1 MTTADEV
8 LNGIEENAKRQFLPI
23 IGPHKGRILADLVRE
38 HKPKRVLEI
47 GTLIGY
53 SAILMARELDES
65 ARIVT
70 IENHASEA
78 EIAKENIA
86 RAKVC
91 PVIEVIVDDALKV
104 IPTLTCTFDMAF
116 VDAEKTEYFAYL
128 KLMEPKLKAH
138 SLVVADNAGIFA
150 DEMEDY
156 LAYVRT
162 SGNYQSRYVQVG
174 DDGLEISIK
183 L

>member
-1 MTTADEV
+1 MTAADDV
-8 LNGIEENAKRQFLPI
+8 LREIEKGANEQFLPI
-23 IGPHKGRILADLVRE
+23 IGPRKGRILADLVRE
-38 HKPKRVLEI
+38 HKPERVLEI
-47 GTLIGY
+47 GTLVGY
-53 SAILMARELDES
+53 SAILMAKELDES
-65 ARIVT
+65 SRIVT

-78 EIAKENIA
+78 KIAKHNIA

-91 PVIEVIVDDALKV
+91 PVIEVIVGDALKV
-104 IPTLTCTFDMAF
+104 IPTLTCIFDMAF

-128 KLMEPKLKAH
+128 KLIEPRLKAR

-150 DEMEDY
+150 DEMKDY

-162 SGNYQSRYVQVG
+162 SGDYQSRYVQVG
-174 DDGLEISIK
+174 EDGLEISVK